1 MNTINKL
8 KGQTTIIM
16 TSHSYNNLKHTDY
29 IININNGKIVSKK
42 RWNEISKIDQ
52 N

>member
-1 MNTINKL
+1 MNAINRL

-16 TSHSYNNLKHTDY
+16 TSHSYNNLKLTDY
-29 IININNGKIVSKK
+29 IIKMDNGKIVSKK
-42 RWNEISKIDQ
+42 RWNEISNLDQ